1 MASHDEIKKAI
12 LAVAGNPDS
21 GVVSDLA
28 DAFASA
34 VAALDAEPIV
44 ERRIV
49 KAKETR

>member
-1 MASHDEIKKAI
+1 MATHDEIKKAI

-28 DAFASA
+28 DAFATA
-34 VAALDAEPIV
+34 VVALDNTEVV
-44 ERRIV
+44 ERRVV

>member
-21 GVVSDLA
+21 GVVSELA
-28 DAFASA
+28 DAFAAA
-34 VAALDAEPIV
+34 VVALDAKPVV